1 MSDKIYTIML
11 GNKYVR
17 LVLQEHW
24 KSNRRKWMDYLELLD
39 ENRSI

>member
-1 MSDKIYTIML
+1 MSEKIYTIML

-24 KSNRRKWMDYLELLD
+24 NSNRRKWMDYLELLD